1 VSGHVKTNRVLTD
14 IPEQLLENRGIFITL
29 EGPDG
34 SGKSTQA
41 DLLAGRLEAEGLK
54 VTRTFEPGG
63 TGIGKRL
70 REIILDNRSVGMCG
84 ITEFLLYA
92 ADRAQ
97 DVHEVIVPALRGGR
111 IVVAERFVD
120 SSIAYQGHGLGMDID
135 EVKAVNHIAT
145 RGLVPDLTLL
155 LDIDPALGV
164 RRATDC
170 HEADRIEQRRLDF
183 HLAVR
188 EAYLMLAADEPERFT
203 IIEVGNRS
211 IPEVHEEI
219 YNAVT
224 KLLKMH
230 MRGD

>member
-1 VSGHVKTNRVLTD
+1 MS
-14 IPEQLLENRGIFITL
+14 ERGIFITL

-41 DLLAGRLEAEGLK
+41 SLLADRLEAEGRK

-70 REIILDNRSVGMCG
+70 REIILDNRSAGMCG
-84 ITEFLLYA
+84 VTEFLLYA

-97 DVHEVIVPALRGGR
+97 DVHEVIVPALRDGR

-120 SSIAYQGHGLGMDID
+120 SSIAYQGYGLGMDID
-135 EVKAVNHIAT
+135 EVNAVNRIAT

-183 HLAVR
+183 HTAVR
-188 EAYLMLAADEPERFT
+188 NAYLMLAADEPERFR
-203 IIEVGNRS
+203 IIEAGGRS
-211 IPEVHEEI
+211 ISEVHEEI
-219 YNAVT
+219 YSAVKKFLAT
-224 KLLKMH
+224 H

>member
-1 VSGHVKTNRVLTD
+1 MS
-14 IPEQLLENRGIFITL
+14 ERGIFITL

-41 DLLAGRLEAEGLK
+41 SLLASRLEAEGHN

-63 TGIGKRL
+63 TSTGKRL
-70 REIILDNRSVGMCG
+70 REIILDHRSAGMCG
-84 ITEFLLYA
+84 VTEFLLYA
-92 ADRAQ
+92 ADCAQ

-120 SSIAYQGHGLGMDID
+120 SSIAYQGYGLGMDID
-135 EVKAVNHIAT
+135 EVKAVNRIAT

-170 HEADRIEQRRLDF
+170 HEADRIEQRKLDF
-183 HLAVR
+183 HMAVR
-188 EAYLMLAADEPERFT
+188 NAYLMLAADEPERFRV
-203 IIEVGNRS
+203 IEVGERPIS
-211 IPEVHEEI
+211 EVHEEI
-219 YNAVT
+219 YDAVKKFLAT
-224 KLLKMH
+224 Q